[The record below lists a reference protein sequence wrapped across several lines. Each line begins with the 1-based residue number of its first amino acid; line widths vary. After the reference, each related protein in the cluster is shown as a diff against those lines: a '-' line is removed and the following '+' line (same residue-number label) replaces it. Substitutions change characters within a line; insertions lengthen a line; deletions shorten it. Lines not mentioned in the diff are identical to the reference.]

1 MENSLYKILIVCLT
15 FSTAIA
21 KDFDSLFTGKT
32 LRFDYYHSGI
42 SSEEHI
48 SLDKIRLEGKWPGG
62 RKKLI
67 DDTNLGKYLFE
78 VIELETNRVIYSRGF
93 ASIYGEWETTREAR
107 RGVWRSIHESQ
118 RFPEPKEKV
127 QLVLKKRRHDGSFS
141 EIYSTVI
148 DPKSRFVDRS
158 PLHNYGKVWSIFESG
173 KIENKVDIL
182 ILGDGY
188 KSNEKKKFHSDVKK
202 LVKALFET
210 EPFKSQKKK
219 FNVRAIDVVSDKSG
233 ISNPR
238 MGFWVN
244 TPLGLSFNSFD
255 SDRYVLSFENEA
267 IREIAANAPYD
278 AIMMIANTRKYG
290 GGGIFNLYATTS
302 SDTEPAAYI
311 FVHEFG
317 HSFAGLADEY
327 YTSSTAYEDFIP
339 PDTEPWE
346 PNATALLDPENLKW
360 KKYVSDSTPI
370 PTPWDQSSYDNA
382 SYAYQK
388 KRTALRAEGASE
400 SELEKLFREVKNIT
414 EPMLRSEKYFGKV
427 GAFEGAMY
435 QGKGLYRPEADC
447 IMFTRNP
454 DYFCKVCSAAILRVI
469 NLYTE

>member
-1 MENSLYKILIVCLT
+1 MNRVLLLLLF
-15 FSTAIA
+15 FSTASA
-21 KDFDSLFTGKT
+21 GDFDKLFTGNT
-32 LRFDYYHSGI
+32 LRFDYYHSGV

-62 RKKLI
+62 RIKLI

-78 VIELETNRVIYSRGF
+78 VIDLKTNRVIYSRGF

-107 RGVWRSIHESQ
+107 RGVWKSIHESQ
-118 RFPEPKEKV
+118 RFPEPKDKV
-127 QLVLKKRRHDGSFS
+127 QLVLKKRLNDGSFS

-148 DPKSRFVDRS
+148 DPKSRFIDRS
-158 PLHNYGKVWSIFESG
+158 PLHEYGKVWTLFENG

-188 KSNEKKKFHSDVKK
+188 TSKEKKKFHSDVKK
-202 LVKALFET
+202 LVGVLFDT
-210 EPFKSQKKK
+210 EPFKSQKKN
-219 FNVRAIDVVSDKSG
+219 FNVRAIDIASDRSG

-238 MGFWVN
+238 MDFWVN
-244 TPLGLSFNSFD
+244 TPLGLSFNAFD

-278 AIMMIANTRKYG
+278 AIMMVANTRKYG

-302 SDTEPAAYI
+302 SDTEPAAYV

-327 YTSSTAYEDFIP
+327 YTSSVAYEDFNAP
-339 PDTEPWE
+339 GVEPWE
-346 PNATALLDPENLKW
+346 PNATALLDPDNLKW
-360 KKYVSDSTPI
+360 KKYVAESTPI
-370 PTPWDQSSYDNA
+370 PTPWNQEQYDKA
-382 SYAYQK
+382 SYEYQK
-388 KRTALRAEGASE
+388 KRTEMRAKGASE
-400 SELEKLFREVKNIT
+400 SDMEKLFREVKNIT

-435 QGKGLYRPEADC
+435 RGKGLYRPEADC

-454 DYFCKVCSAAILRVI
+454 DQFCKVCSAGILRVI
-469 NLYTE
+469 TLYTE

>member
-1 MENSLYKILIVCLT
+1 MFIVFLVFLT
-15 FSTAIA
+15 FTTAIA

-48 SLDKIRLEGKWPGG
+48 SLDKLRLEGEWPGG
-62 RKKLI
+62 RIKLI

-78 VIELETNRVIYSRGF
+78 VIELKTNRVIYSRGF
-93 ASIYGEWETTREAR
+93 ASIYGEWETTGEAR

-118 RFPEPKEKV
+118 RFPEPNDKV
-127 QLVLKKRRHDGSFS
+127 QLVLKKRLNDGSFS
-141 EIYSTVI
+141 EIYSVVI

-158 PLHNYGKVWSIFESG
+158 PLLQYGKVWNVFENG

-188 KSNEKKKFHSDVKK
+188 RSKEKKKFHSDVKR
-202 LVKALFET
+202 LVNALFDT
-210 EPFKSQKKK
+210 EPFKSQKKN
-219 FNVRAIDVVSDKSG
+219 FNVRAIDVASDESG

-238 MGFWVN
+238 MDFWVK
-244 TPLGLSFNSFD
+244 TPLGLSFNAFD
-255 SDRYVLSFENEA
+255 SDRYVLSFENET

-302 SDTEPAAYI
+302 SDTEPAAYVFI
-311 FVHEFG
+311 HEFG

-327 YTSSTAYEDFIP
+327 YTSSVAYEEFIP
-339 PDTEPWE
+339 PDVEPWE

-360 KKYVSDSTPI
+360 KKYVSNSTPI
-370 PTPWDQSSYDNA
+370 PTPWDQAGYDNA
-382 SYAYQK
+382 SHAYQK
-388 KRTALRAEGASE
+388 KRTELRAEGAPE
-400 SELEKLFREVKNIT
+400 SDMEKLFREVKNIT
-414 EPMLRSEKYFGKV
+414 EPILRSGKYFGKV

-435 QGKGLYRPEADC
+435 TAKGLYRPEADC